1 MATQR
6 GRRRGEARQATQ
18 WSAAENKRG
27 AGRPRRDRRRQLPTT
42 VHTGELLDAFT
53 MSVVAKAKSKSV
65 SKVIQMIR
73 QIKDHPEIWQSSHK
87 RYKDKLAR
95 ERAWKEIAKTLNKD
109 GSYLLPTLESRR
121 VAARSKWR
129 REFAALVP

>member
-1 MATQR
+1 
-6 GRRRGEARQATQ
+6 
-18 WSAAENKRG
+18 
-27 AGRPRRDRRRQLPTT
+27 
-42 VHTGELLDAFT
+42 